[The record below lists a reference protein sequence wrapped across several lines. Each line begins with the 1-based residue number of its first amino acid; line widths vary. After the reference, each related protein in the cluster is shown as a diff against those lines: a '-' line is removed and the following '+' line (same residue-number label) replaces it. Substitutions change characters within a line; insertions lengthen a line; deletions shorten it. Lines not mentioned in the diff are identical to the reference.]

1 MASTIAATH
10 RAGVALEFMPNQNSA
25 LVGNGSPEMNDA
37 ARLEI
42 AEQE

>member
-10 RAGVALEFMPNQNSA
+10 RAGVALGFMPNQNSA

-42 AEQE
+42 GEQE